1 MTSLFFSRR
10 SKKIAEH
17 GGDMEAKWLWDE
29 LFMRM
34 LKPRLWNSGLNGLG
48 VNAKG
53 GEARWESRIRNA

>member
-1 MTSLFFSRR
+1 
-10 SKKIAEH
+10 
-17 GGDMEAKWLWDE
+17 MEAKWLWDE